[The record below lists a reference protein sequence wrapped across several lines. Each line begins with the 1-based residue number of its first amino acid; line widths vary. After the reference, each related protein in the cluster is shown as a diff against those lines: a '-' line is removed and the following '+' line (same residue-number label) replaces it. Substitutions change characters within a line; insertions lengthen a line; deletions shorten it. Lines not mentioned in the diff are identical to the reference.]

1 MKKISLFIVILALFG
16 ACKNSTTSSK
26 DVSAKDQPVI
36 AEQST
41 KDYESFG
48 EKINTKNVLSS
59 AEMGERFASMQIGDT
74 LEAKFKANV
83 GSVCKKKGCWMR
95 LTLPNDKETLVRFK
109 DYDFFMPKDIKEKEV
124 IVNGKAYL
132 NELSVD
138 DRQHYAKDA
147 GKSEEEI
154 AAITEPKRTMAF
166 MADGVL
172 IKG

>member
-1 MKKISLFIVILALFG
+1 MKKINVFIVILALFG

-26 DVSAKDQPVI
+26 EVSVEEQPLV
-36 AEQST
+36 AEHSAE
-41 KDYESFG
+41 YESFG
-48 EKINTKNVLSS
+48 ENINTEDVLSS
-59 AEMGERFASMQIGDT
+59 EEMKEHFASMKMGDT
-74 LEAKFKANV
+74 LETKFKASVN
-83 GSVCKKKGCWMR
+83 SVCKKKSCWMR
-95 LTLPNDKETLVRFK
+95 LTLPNDEETLVRFK
-109 DYDFFMPKDIKEKEV
+109 DYDFFMPKDIEQKEV
-124 IVNGKAYL
+124 IVKGKAYL

-172 IKG
+172 IKK